1 MEANQIITL
10 VVALLSGLATCIPL
24 VYKLVQF
31 VQQASKEKNW
41 SALLGLVIKLMQE
54 AEVKFTDGATRKEW
68 VMAMVQ
74 TSAEYINYPVDLNAL
89 STMIDELCNMTK
101 TINYTD
107 PEKLMEQLE
116 IKLPETAA
124 QSAEVAQ

>member
-10 VVALLSGLATCIPL
+10 VGALLSGLVTCIPL

-54 AEVKFTDGATRKEW
+54 AEVKFADGATRKEW

-116 IKLPETAA
+116 IKMPETAA

>member
-54 AEVKFTDGATRKEW
+54 AEIKFADGATRKEW

-107 PEKLMEQLE
+107 PEKLMNQLE
-116 IKLPETAA
+116 IKMPETAA